1 MSTLT
6 DQVLAVAHAYCA
18 AEGISLS
25 AASRRAFDESKLL
38 VDLERGH
45 SSPTLKRSDRA
56 LRWFSANWPAL
67 ASWPDAVPRPA
78 PESVPLGASSTSE
91 AERAA

>member
-38 VDLERGH
+38 VDLARGH

-56 LRWFSANWPAL
+56 LRWFSSNWPAL
-67 ASWPDAVPRPA
+67 AVWPTAVPRPSPGDA
-78 PESVPLGASSTSE
+78 PVASPTIE